1 MYICVTSFG
10 GRCCFHAGEHK
21 FGLTCRCYA
30 GDLFLMGFLKSTDK
44 KNPLYIALLLR
55 SSEPVVKYVLSVFAF
70 ELNMDEQII
79 ELPMEVDSTLNYF
92 ALVLMQKRDLNI
104 LCEVITSII

>member
-1 MYICVTSFG
+1 M
-10 GRCCFHAGEHK
+10 
-21 FGLTCRCYA
+21 

-44 KNPLYIALLLR
+44 KNPLYIAFLLR

-70 ELNMDEQII
+70 KLNMDEQIL

-92 ALVLMQKRDLNI
+92 ALVMIQKI
-104 LCEVITSII
+104 CIPS